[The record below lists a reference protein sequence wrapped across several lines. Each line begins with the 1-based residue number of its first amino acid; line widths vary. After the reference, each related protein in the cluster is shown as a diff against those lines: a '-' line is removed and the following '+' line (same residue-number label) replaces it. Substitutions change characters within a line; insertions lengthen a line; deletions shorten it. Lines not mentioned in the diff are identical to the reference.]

1 MHFMTHVGEPGS
13 ADERWIDG
21 TPPRLHTRACRPR
34 RLTERVACACVQCS
48 ATARFTCSRETTCW
62 TGCTAWECPCV
73 PTAAPVEELR
83 ATFLG
88 YTSLMCRTHAVS
100 SASLMGRCVV
110 RNGRPACAS
119 PLLTLSGA
127 GQADAAR
134 VLQPTPGASVLLRVC
149 RNMVNVYSEV
159 YTQPADKKYLL
170 QVRLP
175 MHYHA
180 SMRRTQGGA
189 CSLTPSHP
197 SHPLGHHHR
206 C

>member
-1 MHFMTHVGEPGS
+1 MFTRDNML
-13 ADERWIDG
+13 D
-21 TPPRLHTRACRPR
+21 RLHGMGVSVRAHRRPCRGAASNLPW
-34 RLTERVACACVQCS
+34 VHKPDVSFAC
-48 ATARFTCSRETTCW
+48 
-62 TGCTAWECPCV
+62 
-73 PTAAPVEELR
+73 
-83 ATFLG
+83 
-88 YTSLMCRTHAVS
+88 
-100 SASLMGRCVV
+100 CVV
-110 RNGRPACAS
+110 RKPDGSMCRAQRS
-119 PLLTLSGA
+119 SRMRFPLLTLSGA